1 MKIMDKVH
9 EGKRPKFNVYNFG
22 EKTFIRGEECNTP
35 SKKKKKK
42 KSGQFLFRPTYPTY
56 LLSDRITPIEH
67 DPSNEQTSKLC
78 TVITA
83 MSKPAN
89 HAL

>member
-1 MKIMDKVH
+1 MQGRDSSLMKIMDKVH

-42 KSGQFLFRPTYPTY
+42 KWSIF
-56 LLSDRITPIEH
+56 
-67 DPSNEQTSKLC
+67 
-78 TVITA
+78 V
-83 MSKPAN
+83 
-89 HAL
+89 

>member
-42 KSGQFLFRPTYPTY
+42 KMWSIF
-56 LLSDRITPIEH
+56 
-67 DPSNEQTSKLC
+67 
-78 TVITA
+78 V
-83 MSKPAN
+83 
-89 HAL
+89 

>member
-42 KSGQFLFRPTYPTY
+42 KVVNFCLDPHTPPTSYLPT
-56 LLSDRITPIEH
+56 T
-67 DPSNEQTSKLC
+67 
-78 TVITA
+78 
-83 MSKPAN
+83 
-89 HAL
+89 